1 MSTTAEVSEL
11 AADTTPPPPVHP
23 SVLVDGPSGLGAQ
36 AAPWAA
42 MGALVVAAGACRI
55 AANVTGAEQETALTV
70 AGVAFTAA
78 VITAWA
84 TRRRITDRRM
94 RHRFVAALYLAAGWL
109 STVTATGLTLGAVA
123 TLTIFGC
130 GLSLLWWREHRIGP
144 GLPPGVHVQGDDMFA
159 ARWATNLGGQGRA
172 FAGSTLTRPQIIKAG
187 YRYTLRLVPGVHTAS
202 QARAATE
209 TLRSGLGLMPGQEVI
224 VEEHPTLPAPNA
236 LLTIVTR
243 PQVKEPKVWP
253 GPADGFDATTGRVN
267 LGPFVDGEG
276 TAQWTVYRQDGIFGG
291 YLQGGPGSGKS
302 RMIEQIAM
310 SCAGSTSHPTVIF
323 YGDGQNGDSSPMLVE
338 HADFA
343 ATSFEAIYNMLQA
356 AVRVMKINGAE
367 NRANRQVGFT
377 PTDAR
382 PGTLVIVDECHKPL
396 SAAENPLLAAATQVA
411 MTTIAR
417 EGRKVGVALILAS
430 QSPTLDAF
438 GGAGNL
444 ADTLRSSV
452 LQGNGVILKSKS
464 ANVKQVFGVDVDPRQ
479 FPKLPGY
486 AFLSDP
492 EEGARSAPF
501 RGYWVTDQLAKVWP
515 SRLVWRELST
525 RQANIAGRLYANR
538 KVQAAE
544 QLEQDRRLLEMA
556 DSGVIDFDAMVDAAV
571 DASATGDVLDFGDSM
586 PAVRRVDRFWMPEES
601 TAAGF
606 SPGQQK
612 VLDAIAAGNAQPK
625 AIREATGYSESQVYN
640 LLDELKDVAAVR
652 RLGHGRYEVVGQ
664 AA

>member
-1 MSTTAEVSEL
+1 MSATTQVPEQVTN
-11 AADTTPPPPVHP
+11 TTPPPVPPMPAGV
-23 SVLVDGPSGLGAQ
+23 VDGRAGLGAQ
-36 AAPWAA
+36 AAPWAV

-55 AANVTGAEQETALTV
+55 AAGVTGAEQETALTV

-78 VITAWA
+78 VVTAWA
-84 TRRRITDRRM
+84 TRRRITNRRL

-109 STVTATGLTLGAVA
+109 ATVTATGLTLGAVA
-123 TLTIFGC
+123 ALTIFGC

-144 GLPPGVHVQGDDMFA
+144 GLPVHVQDGDMFVT
-159 ARWATNLGGQGRA
+159 RWATNLGGQGRT
-172 FAGSTLTRPQIIKAG
+172 FAGSALTRPQIIKAG
-187 YRYTLRLVPGVHTAS
+187 YRYTLRLVPGVHTVSQVAS
-202 QARAATE
+202 APE
-209 TLRSGLGLMPGQEVI
+209 TLRSGLNLMPGQEVI
-224 VEEHPTLPAPNA
+224 VEDHPDLPAPNA

-253 GPADGFDATTGRVN
+253 GPQDGFDSTTGRVN

-276 TAQWTVYRQDGIFGG
+276 IAQWTVYRQDGMFGG

-338 HADFA
+338 HADFS

-356 AVRVMKINGAE
+356 ALRVMKINGAE

-377 PTDAR
+377 PTAAR

-452 LQGNGVILKSKS
+452 LQGNGVILKSKTS
-464 ANVKQVFGVDVDPRQ
+464 NVKQVFGVDIDPRQ

-501 RGYWVTDQLAKVWP
+501 RGYWVTDHLAKVWP
-515 SRLVWRELST
+515 PRLGWRELST

-538 KVQAAE
+538 KVQAAQ
-544 QLEQDRRLLEMA
+544 QLEQDQRLLEMA
-556 DSGVIDFDAMVDAAV
+556 DQGVIDFDAMVDAAV
-571 DASATGDVLDFGDSM
+571 DGTAAGDMLDFGDSM
-586 PAVRRVDRFWMPEES
+586 PAVRRVDRFWMPEEPNE
-601 TAAGF
+601 AGL

-612 VLDAIAAGNAQPK
+612 VLDAIRAGHTGPK
-625 AIREATGYSESQVYN
+625 AIREATGYSESQVHN
-640 LLDELKDVAAVR
+640 LLDELKAAAAVR
-652 RLGHGRYEVVGQ
+652 RLGHGRYGLADQ